1 MVKAEYANAY
11 KEVLDILKYV
21 SKEDLNKIPTK
32 KLKCFQ
38 NMLIMITI
46 LNIIQKL
53 L

>member
-1 MVKAEYANAY
+1 MVKVEYANAY

-21 SKEDLNKIPTK
+21 SKEDFDKIPAK

-38 NMLIMITI
+38 SMLIMITT